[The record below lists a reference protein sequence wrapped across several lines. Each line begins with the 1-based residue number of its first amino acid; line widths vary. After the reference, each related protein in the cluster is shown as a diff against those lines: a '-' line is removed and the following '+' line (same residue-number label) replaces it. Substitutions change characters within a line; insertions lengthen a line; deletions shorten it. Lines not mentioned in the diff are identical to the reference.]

1 MAYSLHRKQSVGIIG
16 AGLSGIAAAI
26 RLQEKGY
33 RVQLFE
39 REAQVGG
46 KCLTHDLLH
55 GDQVYPIDMGATV
68 VALSFQ
74 KVLSLAKEV
83 DAPMSIPNPY
93 KIIDK
98 NGQISSLRDHYWQGG
113 RKLDLIHQFL
123 SYLFQVRSFH
133 KNYVTKTGYRT
144 KIPHL
149 YRLPFAQYCHER
161 GLSDILP
168 WFDLP
173 VAAWGY
179 KTPEELPTW
188 YVMGEVNVLGLIGLF
203 MTILKGKSQFVKTF
217 SHGYGQLAAELASH
231 YDLDIQLNDAVTA
244 IRREPDGVEIE
255 SRSGKSYF
263 DFVIL
268 SNPQLVSILADPSP
282 AERTF
287 FDDLQFA
294 PYANVLCRLGQPID
308 AKLLVEQNLRQRSKI
323 RMIAAPH
330 ENVPLVV
337 CYLSIEKDSDAY
349 SVEAIVERDLAL
361 LGIELEEIHK
371 IRIWKNY
378 FPHFSSFNG
387 YEALLAAQGEN
398 RTLYVGAIN
407 QFEFTEAS
415 VSTALQLVDKHFPD
429 LQFRSTNYFSWL
441 YNLRYW
447 FK

>member
-26 RLQEKGY
+26 HLQEKGY
-33 RVQLFE
+33 RVKIFE

-46 KCLTHDLLH
+46 KCLTHDLNY

-83 DAPMSIPNPY
+83 DMPMSIPNPY
-93 KIIDK
+93 QIIDE
-98 NGQISSLRDHYWQGG
+98 NGLVSSLRDYYWRGG

-123 SYLFQVRSFH
+123 TYLFQVRSFH
-133 KNYVTKTGYRT
+133 KNYVTKTGYRA
-144 KIPHL
+144 KIPYL

-179 KTPEELPTW
+179 KTPEDLPTW
-188 YVMGEVNVLGLIGLF
+188 YVMGEVDVLGLIGLF
-203 MTILKGKSQFVKTF
+203 ITILKGKSQFVKTF
-217 SHGYGQLAAELASH
+217 SHGYGQLVSGLAAH

-244 IRREPDGVEIE
+244 IRRNSEGVEIE
-255 SRSGKSYF
+255 SRSGKAYF
-263 DFVIL
+263 DYLIL
-268 SNPQLVSILADPSP
+268 SNPQLVSILADPST
-282 AERTF
+282 AERAF

-294 PYANVLCRLGQPID
+294 PYANVLCRLSKPID
-308 AKLLVEQNLRQRSKI
+308 AKLLVEPNLRQQSRI
-323 RMIAAPH
+323 RMIAAPY

-337 CYLSIEKDSDAY
+337 CYLSIEKNSDAY

-371 IRIWKNY
+371 TRIWNNY

-415 VSTALQLVDKHFPD
+415 VSTAIHLVDKHFPD
-429 LQFRSTNYFSWL
+429 LHPLPAKYFSWL
-441 YNLRYW
+441 HNLRYW